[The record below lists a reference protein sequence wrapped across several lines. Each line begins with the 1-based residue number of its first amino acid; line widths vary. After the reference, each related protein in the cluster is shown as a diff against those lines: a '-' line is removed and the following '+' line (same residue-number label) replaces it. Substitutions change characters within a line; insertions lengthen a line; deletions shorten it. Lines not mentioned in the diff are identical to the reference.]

1 MNIISLFKFFLL
13 FLILFIISCKSV
25 ERIVDLNFNKKI
37 YIPEIKSTENIA
49 KISLTNLDF
58 KSNFN
63 KKYYLENIK
72 NSKNVQ
78 SKLKTMIL
86 NDKFYTFNSKSELF
100 INNTKDGKLLENYK
114 FIANEQNDDLLSVYF
129 KDNYFILGFRSGK
142 IIKTDLNGNLIWEF
156 TNNKIFNSLIYEI
169 NNIVI
174 ILYGDEIVALNF
186 DDGIKLW
193 SEIYQD
199 SPIIQSQ
206 GGHINNFFNDIY
218 FKLPNGRIGSIDLF
232 LGSKNNNKF
241 VNLELQNSV
250 NNANDKIY
258 LFKNY
263 VIYLDEGQF
272 LYTYNLLTD
281 DFLLYNFKIN
291 NSTSNYFF
299 NNSLIIKNDNYL
311 EAINILNGNTF
322 WLIDSKLNKKSKI
335 LNINQVNGN
344 LSIFLNSGKIVL
356 IDDNSIS
363 KILNLKLKKIHSIHF
378 LNNRIIAKLENGK
391 TGIF

>member
-1 MNIISLFKFFLL
+1 MNTIFLFKFFLL

>member
-114 FIANEQNDDLLSVYF
+114 FIANKQNDDLLSVYF

>member
-1 MNIISLFKFFLL
+1 MNTIFLFKFFLL

-25 ERIVDLNFNKKI
+25 ERMVDLNFNKKI

>member
-1 MNIISLFKFFLL
+1 MNIIFLFKFFIL

-37 YIPEIKSTENIA
+37 YIPEKKSTENIA

-114 FIANEQNDDLLSVYF
+114 FIANKQNDDLLSVYF